1 GSMDE
6 RQRIREG
13 RLMPPPSRRLN
24 DKSLNQILTASKSS
38 LVTAGEI
45 SNINDEWDAGWKGG
59 SIWFYKNKQP

>member
-1 GSMDE
+1 
-6 RQRIREG
+6 
-13 RLMPPPSRRLN
+13 MPPPSRRLN

>member
-1 GSMDE
+1 MDE

-24 DKSLNQILTASKSS
+24 DKSVNQILTASKSS

-45 SNINDEWDAGWKGG
+45 SNMIMLYLTERNW
-59 SIWFYKNKQP
+59 YLV